1 MPHATEDA
9 LTYCARIRDLVLHHS
24 GGWADADAL
33 RRFRLLS
40 YAASRAADSLR
51 LEAGRGGRAASRAAD
66 DAQCAEI
73 MHTAEQY
80 AADLFSA
87 TAHQKWART
96 TTSGADMLRLCIL
109 SKLDAFRDRLNQLQ
123 AAGRPDLADDR
134 MFYSS
139 DE

>member
-40 YAASRAADSLR
+40 Y
-51 LEAGRGGRAASRAAD
+51 AASRAAD

-123 AAGRPDLADDR
+123 AARGGPDAPDADT
-134 MFYSS
+134 MVYS

>member
-1 MPHATEDA
+1 MHATEDA

-40 YAASRAADSLR
+40 Y
-51 LEAGRGGRAASRAAD
+51 AASRAAD

-123 AAGRPDLADDR
+123 AVGRGPDAPD
-134 MFYSS
+134 
-139 DE
+139 